1 MPVSRIPAPEV
12 LPSLRQHM
20 LVDGFDMVLDLQKSH
35 GSWLVDSASGRSYV
49 DFFSFF
55 ASVPVGMNHP
65 RLTRD
70 ETILNLGRLA
80 VNKPTNSDI
89 YTVTMAEFVDTLF
102 RVAVPSHFKYSF
114 FVEGGAVAVENALKT
129 AFDWK
134 VRKNLARGYTPEK
147 GYPNGRGHQ
156 VIHFHGCFHGRTGYT
171 LSMTD
176 SPDPR
181 KTQWFPRFDWPR
193 ITAPAAVFPLEAANL
208 ERTVALETQ
217 ALREINECLDRSKDD
232 IAALIIEPIQGE
244 GGDSHFRPEFLQALR
259 RLADEQEFLLIFD
272 EVQTGMGLTGTFWA
286 HEQLGV
292 KPDVISFGKKT
303 QVCGILAG
311 PRVEENEHHVFNTSS
326 RINSTWGGNLIDMA
340 RCRLYLEIIEE
351 ENLLENARTQG
362 AVLRGELDKLA
373 REMPELVSNVRG
385 RGLMCAFDLPAGDH
399 RSQFLQ
405 AAWEAGLMI
414 LPCGTHSVRFRPA
427 LNIDAETIGEG
438 MARVRRALQAVQRV
452 GGPL

>member
-1 MPVSRIPAPEV
+1 MSVSRIAPPEV
-12 LPSLRQHM
+12 MTSLRQHM

-35 GSWLVDSASGRSYV
+35 GSWLVDSTTGRSFV

-65 RLTRD
+65 RLTSD
-70 ETILNLGRLA
+70 ETIQALGRLA

-102 RVAVPSHFKYSF
+102 RVGVPSHFKYSF

-134 VRKNLARGYTPEK
+134 VRKNLVRGYTPEK
-147 GYPNGRGHQ
+147 GYPNGHGHQ
-156 VIHFHGCFHGRTGYT
+156 VIHFRGCFHGRTGYT

-193 ITAPAAVFPLEAANL
+193 VTTPSAVFPMEGANL
-208 ERTVALETQ
+208 EQTAALEVQ
-217 ALREINECLDRSKDD
+217 ALREINEALDRHKDD

-244 GGDSHFRPEFLQALR
+244 GGDNHFRPEFLAALR
-259 RLADEQEFLLIFD
+259 RLADEREFLLIFD
-272 EVQTGMGLTGTFWA
+272 EVQTGMGITGTFWA

-292 KPDVISFGKKT
+292 KPDIISFGKKT

-311 PRVEENEHHVFNTSS
+311 RRVEENEHHVFNTSS

-351 ENLLENARTQG
+351 ENLLENARQQG
-362 AVLRGELDKLA
+362 VLLLGQLQKLA
-373 REMPELVSNVRG
+373 DEMPELVSNVRG
-385 RGLMCAFDLPAGDH
+385 RGLMCAFDLPMGDQ

-405 AAWEAGLMI
+405 KAWDEGLMI
-414 LPCGTHSVRFRPA
+414 LPCGTRSVRFRPA
-427 LNIDAETIGEG
+427 LNIDAETMGEG
-438 MARVRRALQAVQRV
+438 LARVHRALVAVEKI

>member
-1 MPVSRIPAPEV
+1 
-12 LPSLRQHM
+12 
-20 LVDGFDMVLDLQKSH
+20 MVLDLDKSH
-35 GSWLVDSASGRSYV
+35 GSWLVDSVNGKSYV

-65 RLTRD
+65 RLTSD
-70 ETILNLGRLA
+70 ETIHALGRLA

-114 FVEGGAVAVENALKT
+114 FIEGGAVAVENALKT

-134 VRKNLARGYTPEK
+134 VRKNLARGYTPDK
-147 GYPNGRGHQ
+147 GHPNGHGHQ
-156 VIHFHGCFHGRTGYT
+156 VIHFKGCFHGRTGYT

-181 KTQWFPRFDWPR
+181 KTQWFPRFEWPR
-193 ITAPAAVFPLEAANL
+193 VTTPSAAFPLEGGNL
-208 ERTVALETQ
+208 ERTIALENQ
-217 ALREINECLDRSKDD
+217 AIRDIETALERNKDD

-244 GGDSHFRPEFLQALR
+244 GGDNHFRPEFLQQLR
-259 RLADEQEFLLIFD
+259 HLADEREFMLIFD
-272 EVQTGMGLTGTFWA
+272 EVQTGMGITGTMWA

-292 KPDVISFGKKT
+292 KPDLISFGKKA

-311 PRVEENEHHVFNTSS
+311 ARVEENEQHVFNTSS

-340 RCRLYLEIIEE
+340 RCRLYLEVIEE
-351 ENLLENARTQG
+351 ENLLENVRKQG
-362 AVLRGELDKLA
+362 TFLLGELHRMAADL
-373 REMPELVSNVRG
+373 PELVSNVRG
-385 RGLMCAFDLPAGDH
+385 RGLFCAFDLPAGDH
-399 RSQFLQ
+399 RSQFMQ
-405 AAWEAGLMI
+405 KAWEEGLMI
-414 LPCGTHSVRFRPA
+414 LPCGTQSVRFRPA
-427 LNIDAETIGEG
+427 LNIDAETLGEG
-438 MARVRRALQAVQRV
+438 LARVRRALLAVDRI